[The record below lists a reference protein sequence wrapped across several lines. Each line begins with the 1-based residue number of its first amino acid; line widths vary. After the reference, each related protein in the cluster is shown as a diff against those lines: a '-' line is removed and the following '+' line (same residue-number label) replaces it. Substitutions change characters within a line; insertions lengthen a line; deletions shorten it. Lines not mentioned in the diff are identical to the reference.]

1 MSQLPEAR
9 ATASTAGLLERA
21 AALSSA
27 TLHEAAGRAGALP
40 AALKP
45 LHPEMRMAGRALP
58 VRCPAGDN
66 LRCHR
71 SRVEASARD
80 VLVVDVGAGV
90 EFGYWGEIMATAAI
104 ARGLAGLVITGGVR
118 DSRRLV
124 ELGLPTFARTIAI
137 QGTGKNPAG
146 DGAVGEPLRLGEI
159 VARRGDLIVGD
170 ADGVVCLPWE
180 RAAEVIGASERR
192 DAAEADII
200 AKIRAGASTLD
211 VYKL

>member
-1 MSQLPEAR
+1 V
-9 ATASTAGLLERA
+9 
-21 AALSSA
+21 AL
-27 TLHEAAGRAGALP
+27 
-40 AALKP
+40 
-45 LHPEMRMAGRALP
+45 
-58 VRCPAGDN
+58 
-66 LRCHR
+66 
-71 SRVEASARD
+71 
-80 VLVVDVGAGV
+80 
-90 EFGYWGEIMATAAI
+90 
-104 ARGLAGLVITGGVR
+104 LAGTGAVTNGVQA
-118 DSRRLV
+118 
-124 ELGLPTFARTIAI
+124 E
-137 QGTGKNPAG
+137 GTVSSPAG